1 MLLSLLRLRYAQR
14 TRRMTAP
21 FPTQCIHLDVH
32 GKRLEDSSLKKNQT
46 FQRKGQ
52 LIPTLGTPPTHHHLI
67 HLREALPTLSRSFH
81 SKVSA
86 WHGQVQT
93 FVGNPH
99 HEKDSQSQ
107 QREKKEIWGV
117 RDRWE
122 AERILKKCHL
132 ECSPKGNR
140 MYSIHKTRT
149 GCFKKRSCQRT
160 RKCSCILKAS
170 KKKVKEISQEKKSN
184 RYWDE
189 H

>member
-21 FPTQCIHLDVH
+21 FPFSYSMYSPGCTRQKVR
-32 GKRLEDSSLKKNQT
+32 G
-46 FQRKGQ
+46 
-52 LIPTLGTPPTHHHLI
+52 LIPQKKPNLPEKRATYPDVRDPSNPPPPDTPERSPAHTLTELPLKGECLTRSGTDIRGQPPSWK
-67 HLREALPTLSRSFH
+67 RQPKPTKR
-81 SKVSA
+81 
-86 WHGQVQT
+86 
-93 FVGNPH
+93 
-99 HEKDSQSQ
+99 
-107 QREKKEIWGV
+107 KKEIWGV

-184 RYWDE
+184 RY
-189 H
+189 